1 MKGKTTNPTKHADCS
16 TSDTPGSPASFLPAF
31 PFNVIIVGIAAINGV
46 CVAVNSTSSVIV
58 DECETNIS
66 IPEAIKDVNDSIFS
80 TTETII
86 DGAPA
91 IIPGAQ
97 IVLSG
102 TEIIISGR
110 ETIMCGTTQNQ
121 TSERIPDGSSEIII
135 CDLETVICAS
145 ETIICAW
152 PILISKATR
161 LADSRNKQG
170 VWLRVRRRWSP
181 ERRLW

>member
-102 TEIIISGR
+102 TEIILEVEISPEWPSQDSGR
-110 ETIMCGTTQNQ
+110 SPKLDWRDGNEQSDLGRGTNHQ
-121 TSERIPDGSSEIII
+121 
-135 CDLETVICAS
+135 
-145 ETIICAW
+145 
-152 PILISKATR
+152 
-161 LADSRNKQG
+161 
-170 VWLRVRRRWSP
+170 
-181 ERRLW
+181 